1 MLARAGLG
9 DHPPLAH
16 PLGEERLAEDVVD
29 LVGAG
34 VTEVLALQVDP
45 GAAGLLAE
53 ARREVERGGPPG
65 VVPEE
70 PGEARLE
77 RGVAPRPGVR
87 ALELDE
93 RGHERLGHEAAA
105 EPAEVPL
112 RVGQGGGP
120 RPRALHR

>member
-1 MLARAGLG
+1 DILRAHVHLAREAQERRGGRGRDAVLARAGLG
-9 DHPPLAH
+9 NHPPLAH

-65 VVPEE
+65 VVAEE

-77 RGVAPRPGVR
+77 RGVAARPGVR

-93 RGHERLGHEAAA
+93 RG
-105 EPAEVPL
+105 
-112 RVGQGGGP
+112 
-120 RPRALHR
+120 